1 MSAPPITANP
11 FQMLVQPA
19 YPYEQYPSTN
29 EILLLNKMA
38 DGFSTSDQNLSG
50 VAKDVLK
57 TGNMVLQGAERQ
69 SLNVLT
75 AVERNGND
83 TRMSVERNG
92 HDTRSAVERNASD
105 LATRVERNGGDGRMV
120 TVTTAGDTRMAVADS
135 RSLIQ
140 NTISDAKGT
149 LADNIAATLASVE
162 RNSAEGRATTYEQS
176 SEGRM
181 QNSANFA
188 AVRDL
193 VSKEAS
199 DITLSSSLNFANV
212 SKEITQTGTAN
223 ALAAKDIQIQSL
235 QIKSDQL
242 LFAAQNASVARQDTL
257 AGTERLA
264 HRIASSEMEAFKN
277 KELLALQ
284 LGRAELEQCR
294 SESRIL
300 SKLAECCCEIK
311 EKVDERA
318 TVTDLL
324 IKDNEQSRL
333 KDELLWARLRD
344 VRRRDYDHGHHHD
357 GPRGGGRD

>member
-1 MSAPPITANP
+1 
-11 FQMLVQPA
+11 
-19 YPYEQYPSTN
+19 
-29 EILLLNKMA
+29 
-38 DGFSTSDQNLSG
+38 
-50 VAKDVLK
+50 
-57 TGNMVLQGAERQ
+57 
-69 SLNVLT
+69 
-75 AVERNGND
+75 
-83 TRMSVERNG
+83 
-92 HDTRSAVERNASD
+92 
-105 LATRVERNGGDGRMV
+105 
-120 TVTTAGDTRMAVADS
+120 MAVADS

-140 NTISDAKGT
+140 NSISDAKAS
-149 LADNIAATLASVE
+149 LSDNVAATLASVE

-176 SEGRM
+176 AEGRM
-181 QNSANFA
+181 QNSDNFA

-193 VSKEAS
+193 IAKEAADS
-199 DITLSSSLNFANV
+199 TLNSNLNFANV
-212 SKEITQTGTAN
+212 QRDVAHIGTAN

-235 QIKSDQL
+235 QIKSDNL

-324 IKDNEQSRL
+324 IKDNETSRL
-333 KDELLWARLRD
+333 KDELLWARLR
-344 VRRRDYDHGHHHD
+344 RRDGYDHGHGHGGHGHHD
-357 GPRGGGRD
+357 GGGR